1 MAEFRY
7 YLRTMPWKESAVD
20 EKTAREIRYVQL
32 LCRYG
37 RIFCVVSGV
46 LFAITG
52 LLGIC
57 VALFGF
63 GAPDMGID
71 LGSYVL
77 RGDASA
83 STASRLWGLC
93 VVLALFTV
101 LLAGL
106 RFMFV
111 LFGNLERG
119 DIFTDVNVRLLRK
132 LAWVAMA
139 GAALQ
144 GAVPLIS
151 QFLLAVDILHSPQL
165 RGQADH
171 SIGMH
176 LVPGSFI
183 TALLL
188 WLASWIMDVGR
199 RTRVEAEQ
207 MRRDADLVI

>member
-1 MAEFRY
+1 M
-7 YLRTMPWKESAVD
+7 D
-20 EKTAREIRYVQL
+20 EKTAREIRYAQL

-37 RIFCVVSGV
+37 RIFCVVLGV
-46 LFAITG
+46 LFAIVG
-52 LLGIC
+52 VVGVC

-63 GAPDMGID
+63 GAPDMGVDI
-71 LGSYVL
+71 GSYVL
-77 RGDASA
+77 RGDALTSP
-83 STASRLWGLC
+83 ASRLWGLC
-93 VVLALFTV
+93 VLLAIFTV

-111 LFGNLERG
+111 LFGNLQRG
-119 DIFTDVNVRLLRK
+119 DIFTDGNVRLLRN
-132 LAWVAMA
+132 LAWVAMLS
-139 GAALQ
+139 AALQ

-151 QFLLAVDILHSPQL
+151 QFLMALDVLHAQPSQPH
-165 RGQADH
+165 ADH
-171 SIGMH
+171 SLGLH
-176 LVPGSFI
+176 LAPGSFI

>member
-1 MAEFRY
+1 
-7 YLRTMPWKESAVD
+7 VD
-20 EKTAREIRYVQL
+20 EKTAREIRYAQL

-37 RIFCVVSGV
+37 RVFCVVLGV
-46 LFAITG
+46 LFAVVGLTG
-52 LLGIC
+52 AC

-63 GAPDMGID
+63 GAPGMGVD
-71 LGSYVL
+71 VGSYVL
-77 RGDASA
+77 RGDAMA
-83 STASRLWGLC
+83 TTASRLWGLC
-93 VVLALFTV
+93 VILAIFTV

-111 LFGNLERG
+111 LFGNLQRG
-119 DIFTDVNVRLLRK
+119 EIFTDGNVKLLRN
-132 LAWVAMA
+132 LAWVAML

-144 GAVPLIS
+144 GTVPLIS
-151 QFLLAVDILHSPQL
+151 EFLTALDVLHAEQVLPQVDHPLGL
-165 RGQADH
+165 
-171 SIGMH
+171 H